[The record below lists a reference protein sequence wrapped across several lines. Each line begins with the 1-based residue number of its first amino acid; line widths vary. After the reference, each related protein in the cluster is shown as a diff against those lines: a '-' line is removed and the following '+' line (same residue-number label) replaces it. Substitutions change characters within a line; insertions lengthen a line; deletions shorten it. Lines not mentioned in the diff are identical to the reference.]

1 MTDRSV
7 VELDRAAVLAT
18 VELLRK
24 ATTEDWSRPTPC
36 AGWDLAALVAHMT
49 VQHHGFAAATEGAT
63 ELADWK
69 PVPAAD
75 PFAAYAESADRVIAA
90 FAVPGVLDRTLVLPE
105 LHPEFGFP
113 AQRAIGFHY
122 LDYVVHAWDVAR
134 SLGTEVPLGEDVIGP
149 VLPIAEQVPDD
160 ERRQRPGANFQ
171 PPVDTSD
178 GAGTLD
184 VIVAMLGRSPDWK
197 PQASSSGV

>member
-7 VELDRAAVLAT
+7 VDLDRAAVLAT
-18 VELLRK
+18 VELLRP

-36 AGWDLAALVAHMT
+36 GDWTLAELVAHMT
-49 VQHHGFAAATEGAT
+49 VQHHGFAAATQGAT
-63 ELADWK
+63 ELADWA

-75 PFAAYAESADRVIAA
+75 PFSAYAESADRVITA
-90 FAVPGVLDRTLVLPE
+90 FAAPGVLDRAIVLPE
-105 LHPEFGFP
+105 IDLEFGFP
-113 AQRAIGFHY
+113 AERAIGFHY

-134 SLGTEVPLGEDVIGP
+134 SLGVNVPLGQDVIDP

-160 ERRQRPGANFQ
+160 ERRRTPGANFQ
-171 PPVDTSD
+171 PPVNASD
-178 GAGTLD
+178 SAGTLD

-197 PQASSSGV
+197 P